1 MNIIKAVSQL
11 AKSHWLTPKPLLHKG
26 FRVGRHKTT
35 FLFFMNPSYI
45 ALTAAFKNYLQTLG
59 FAATTCYDYPLF
71 ITTFLKYL
79 QQKNITHITQLT
91 TKHIYDYYFFIEQ
104 KRSERTK
111 QTFSTAHLNRIY
123 GATDKFLEFLH
134 HNGMQAAPSPLKH
147 TTERIRK
154 KQLQVLTAGEV
165 QQLYNA
171 IPLTFNDFT
180 FALREQRQ
188 AVLKLVLDL
197 CYGCGLR
204 RTEALFLKTT
214 DINFEQ
220 KIIHLKQGKNYK
232 DRLIPMSKK
241 VDEGLQ
247 DFIYNHH
254 KSFTR
259 RSEYVYPF
267 GNGAIPEALQM
278 LTLQCSQA
286 IQNKKPSLHT
296 LRHSIATHLLQNG
309 MTIESI
315 AKFLGHS
322 TLESTKIYTHIITEL

>member
-1 MNIIKAVSQL
+1 
-11 AKSHWLTPKPLLHKG
+11 
-26 FRVGRHKTT
+26 
-35 FLFFMNPSYI
+35 MNPSFT
-45 ALTAAFKNYLQTLG
+45 ALTTAFKNYLQTLG

-71 ITTFLKYL
+71 IATFLKYL
-79 QQKNITHITQLT
+79 QQKNITHIAQLT
-91 TKHIYDYYFFIEQ
+91 TKHIYDYYAYAES

-123 GATDKFLEFLH
+123 GAIDKFLEFLH
-134 HNGMQAAPSPLKH
+134 HTGAQGTPPPLKH
-147 TTERIRK
+147 TTEHIRK
-154 KQLQVLTAGEV
+154 KPLQVLTADEV

-171 IPLTFNDFT
+171 VPLTFSRFG
-180 FALREQRQ
+180 FAYREQRQ
-188 AVLKLVLDL
+188 AVLKMILHL

-204 RTEALFLKTT
+204 KSEALYLKIS

-241 VDEGLQ
+241 VYEGLQ
-247 DFIYNHH
+247 DYVYNHH
-254 KSFTR
+254 RTFTSR
-259 RSEYVYPF
+259 KNYLYPF
-267 GNGAIPEALQM
+267 CGAALNEAMQM
-278 LTLQCSQA
+278 LVLQCSEQ

-309 MTIESI
+309 MTIENI

-322 TLESTKIYTHIITEL
+322 TLESTQIYTHIINEL

>member
-1 MNIIKAVSQL
+1 MNS
-11 AKSHWLTPKPLLHKG
+11 
-26 FRVGRHKTT
+26 
-35 FLFFMNPSYI
+35 SYI
-45 ALTAAFKNYLQTLG
+45 ALIAAFKQYLQTLG

-71 ITTFLKYL
+71 VKTFLQYL

-91 TKHIYDYYFFIEQ
+91 TKHIYEYYFFIEQ

-123 GATDKFLEFLH
+123 GAIDKFLEFLH
-134 HNGMQAAPSPLKH
+134 HSGTQGTPPPLKH

-171 IPLTFNDFT
+171 VPLTFSDFS
-180 FALREQRQ
+180 FALREPRQ
-188 AVLKLVLDL
+188 AAVKLMLNL

-204 RTEALFLKTT
+204 RSEALFLKPA

-241 VDEGLQ
+241 VYEGLQ
-247 DFIYNHH
+247 DFIYNYHR
-254 KSFTR
+254 SFTR
-259 RSEYVYPF
+259 KTNYLYPF
-267 GNGAIPEALQM
+267 TDKAMEEALQM
-278 LTLQCSQA
+278 LVKCCDDDVLK
-286 IQNKKPSLHT
+286 NKKPTLHT

-309 MTIESI
+309 MTIENI

-322 TLESTKIYTHIITEL
+322 TLESTKLYTHIIHEL

>member
-1 MNIIKAVSQL
+1 
-11 AKSHWLTPKPLLHKG
+11 
-26 FRVGRHKTT
+26 
-35 FLFFMNPSYI
+35 MNPSFT
-45 ALTAAFKNYLQTLG
+45 ALTAAFKQYLQTLG

-71 ITTFLKYL
+71 IKNFFNYL
-79 QQKNITHITQLT
+79 EQKNITHITQLN
-91 TKHIYDYYFFIEQ
+91 TKNIFDYYAYLDN
-104 KRSERTK
+104 KRSDRTK
-111 QTFSTAHLNRIY
+111 QTLSTAHLNRIY

-134 HNGMQAAPSPLKH
+134 HNGASGTPPPLKH

-165 QQLYNA
+165 QQLYSA
-171 IPLTFNDFT
+171 IPLTFSDFT

-254 KSFTR
+254 KSFAR
-259 RSEYVYPF
+259 RSKEYVYPF

-286 IQNKKPSLHT
+286 IQNKKPTLHT

-309 MTIESI
+309 MTIENI